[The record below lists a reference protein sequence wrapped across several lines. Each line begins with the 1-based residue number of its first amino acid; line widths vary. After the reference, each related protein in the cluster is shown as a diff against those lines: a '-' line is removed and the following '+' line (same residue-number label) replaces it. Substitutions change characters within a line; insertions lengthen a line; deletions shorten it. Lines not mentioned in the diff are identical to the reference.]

1 MDHDKVRSELPG
13 ERLAYEEEDE
23 ELLPSHD
30 VKVFQALI
38 ARANYLAQDRSDIQF
53 SVKELARSM
62 SAPTRGSWKGLVKLG
77 KYLKGHSRSGY
88 LYVYQEK
95 PKDLTIWTDT
105 DYAGCKRTRKSTS
118 GGVVLWGSHLIKSW
132 SKTQTVVALS
142 SGEAEYYGM
151 VKGASEGLGMQAM
164 FKDFDVDCGIALKS

>member
-1 MDHDKVRSELPG
+1 MEHDKVRSELPG

-23 ELLPSHD
+23 EPLPSHD

-62 SAPTRGSWKGLVKLG
+62 SAPTRGAWKGLVKLG

-88 LYVYQEK
+88 LYAYQEK
-95 PKDLTIWTDT
+95 PKDLTIWIRIMQDVNGLESLPVEVLLCGDHTL
-105 DYAGCKRTRKSTS
+105 SNL
-118 GGVVLWGSHLIKSW
+118 GVKHRR
-132 SKTQTVVALS
+132 
-142 SGEAEYYGM
+142 
-151 VKGASEGLGMQAM
+151 
-164 FKDFDVDCGIALKS
+164 

>member
-1 MDHDKVRSELPG
+1 MQDVNEL
-13 ERLAYEEEDE
+13 ESRRVE

-30 VKVFQALI
+30 VKAFQAAI

-53 SVKELARSM
+53 TVKELARSM

-88 LYVYQEK
+88 LYAYQEK
-95 PKDLTIWTDT
+95 PKELTVWTDT

-142 SGEAEYYGM
+142 S
-151 VKGASEGLGMQAM
+151 
-164 FKDFDVDCGIALKS
+164 